1 MTSSEAGR
9 LVLQQNK
16 ETLTGL
22 KILPP
27 SLPRTAA
34 TTKDKGP
41 RGPLSVGNP
50 KETRSLEG
58 GQAVD

>member
-1 MTSSEAGR
+1 MQGPLWQTLWPMTYSEAGR

-41 RGPLSVGNP
+41 
-50 KETRSLEG
+50 G
-58 GQAVD
+58 GLL